1 MVGSNLFQTSRFHPI
16 FDTSLSHDFSYT
28 RAYKVSIDFFE
39 FTASHLPPNAFLVC
53 DPKIKRPTTD
63 RPLLLMESAEDNK
76 SWMGVEKIIQFLQQH
91 QADRQSI
98 LIAMGGGSLLDLVGF
113 AASIYMRGITWWA
126 VPTTL
131 LSMVDA
137 SVGGKTAINV
147 NDTKNLIGSFHPPRK
162 TIIDLAFLDTLPP
175 EHYASGMAEVI
186 KMVWTSDA
194 KAWEAETF
202 YNRENIVPYAIDLKL
217 KVINNDWFES
227 SVNKERLILNAG
239 HTFGHAFEKLHPHLS
254 HGQAIALGLMAEHD
268 FATYFTHSLH
278 STEQLRQVFNHIGLE
293 TDYKK
298 YLTDV
303 DKLIDLM
310 VKDKKSQQEML
321 QFIVAKAPG
330 QPYCLRC
337 SVDDVRTFVSE
348 NIS

>member
-1 MVGSNLFQTSRFHPI
+1 MGSNLFQTSRFHPI
-16 FDTSLSHDFSYT
+16 FDTSFSHDFSYM
-28 RAYKVSIDFFE
+28 RPYKVSIDFFE
-39 FTASHLPPNAFLVC
+39 FTSRHLPANAFIIC

-63 RPLLLMESAEDNK
+63 CPLLLMDSSEGNK
-76 SWMGVEKIIQFLQQH
+76 SWKGVEKIIQFLQDH

-137 SVGGKTAINV
+137 SVGGKTAINI
-147 NDTKNLIGSFHPPRK
+147 NETKNLIGSFHPPRK
-162 TIIDLAFLDTLPP
+162 TIIDLTFLETLPS
-175 EHYASGMAEVI
+175 EHYASGMVEVI
-186 KMVWTSDA
+186 KMMWTSDA
-194 KAWEAETF
+194 QAWETKEI
-202 YNRENIVPYAIDLKL
+202 NVPNNIVPYAIDLKL
-217 KVINNDWFES
+217 KIINNDWFEN
-227 SVNKERLILNAG
+227 SVNKDRLILNAG
-239 HTFGHAFEKLHPHLS
+239 HTFGHAFEKLHPQLS
-254 HGQAIALGLMAEHD
+254 HGQAVALGLLAEHK
-268 FATYFTHSLH
+268 FATYFTQTLH
-278 STEQLRQVFNHIGLE
+278 PIDQLQYALDAIGLE
-293 TDYKK
+293 TEYRK

-310 VKDKKSQQEML
+310 IKDKKSQQEML

-337 SVDDVRTFVSE
+337 SADDVRTFVSE